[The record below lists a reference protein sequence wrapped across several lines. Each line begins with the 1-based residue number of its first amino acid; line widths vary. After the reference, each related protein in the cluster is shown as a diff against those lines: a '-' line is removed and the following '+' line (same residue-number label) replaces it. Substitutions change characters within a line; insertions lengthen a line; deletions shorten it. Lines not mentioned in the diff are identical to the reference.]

1 MNVREYKSYP
11 AKVEDIDGRIV
22 TGISAV
28 MGIEDDG
35 GDVIEYGA
43 FKKTI
48 KDRLTRI
55 RHLWQHDFSQPP
67 TAVILELQE
76 LPANKLPE
84 ALREQYPTATG
95 GLLVKRRYLE
105 TPRADEILQGI
116 IHGAIT
122 EMSFGYDV
130 IKSEMDKLNG
140 KVVRVLKEIRLWDIS
155 DVNWGMNPATVA
167 LVKMAVPFADYG
179 TADEERA
186 WSAPNLG
193 DFTDETDFS
202 ALSVSERRRIREHF
216 AWSAEA
222 VPERFADLKLP
233 HHEPRKSG
241 VGPANWNGVR
251 AAMAALNGARG
262 GVDIPADE
270 REAVYRHLAR
280 HYEQFGKEPP
290 DLKTCR
296 LIWELQDYHNGNPV
310 IQSKAGELLSLLT
323 AAEPP
328 KTALTERDE
337 DLFLRLML
345 AKKRLEYY
353 LLKES

>member
-11 AKVEDIDGRIV
+11 AKIEDVDGRIV

-43 FKKTI
+43 FRKTI
-48 KDRLTRI
+48 KERLPRI

-76 LPANKLPE
+76 LPASRLPE
-84 ALREQYPTATG
+84 ALREQYPNATG
-95 GLLVKRRYLE
+95 GLLVRRRYLE
-105 TPRADEILQGI
+105 TPRAEEILQGI
-116 IHGAIT
+116 LHGAIT
-122 EMSFGYDV
+122 EMSFGYDT

-140 KVVRVLKEIRLWDIS
+140 KIVRVLKEIRLWDIS

-179 TADEERA
+179 IADEERA
-186 WSAPNLG
+186 WSAPTLA
-193 DFTDETDFS
+193 DFTDETDFAS
-202 ALSVSERRRIREHF
+202 LSVSERKRIREHF

-222 VPERFADLKLP
+222 VPERFTDLKLP

-251 AAMAALNGARG
+251 AAMAVLNGARG

-296 LIWELQDYHNGNPV
+296 LIWELQGYRHDNPV
-310 IQSKAGELLSLLT
+310 IQGKAGELLSLLT
-323 AAEPP
+323 AESPE
-328 KTALTERDE
+328 TALTDRDD
-337 DLFLRLML
+337 DLRLRLML
-345 AKKRLEYY
+345 TKKRIEHH